1 MATTTKKYL
10 DGNFMRKDTSP
21 LTIFDSTENPGLG
34 NFLLRTFRDLT
45 TYRFVLLNLINTSLR
60 ARYRRSAI
68 GFLWTLVNPLFTM
81 TILAVVFSTIY
92 KLPFADFGLYVF
104 SGLLPWNLMSNSI
117 LNGSMSLIA
126 AEGYL
131 KKVYVPKL
139 VFPVATVGIETMNFL
154 FSLISLSILA
164 LFLGAKASWGLLFL
178 PLALL
183 VMTLFV
189 LGIIMVVSIVT
200 VFFRDLFHILQ
211 IIFVGLFY
219 LVPIVYKKEFFGDR
233 LLIILQLNP
242 FFYFIQL
249 FHDILYEA
257 KVPDLSLWLVCIALM
272 LVSLLIGLLVFK
284 SRERNIIY
292 RL

>member
-1 MATTTKKYL
+1 MT
-10 DGNFMRKDTSP
+10 KDTSR
-21 LTIFDSTENPGLG
+21 LTSFSSTEDHGLG
-34 NFLLRTFRDLT
+34 SFLLRNSRDLI
-45 TYRFVLLNLINTSLR
+45 TYRFVLFNLINTNLR

-92 KLPFADFGLYVF
+92 KLPFADFGLYIF
-104 SGLLPWNLMSNSI
+104 SGLLPWNLISNSI
-117 LNGSMSLIA
+117 LNGTMSLVL

-139 VFPVATVGIETMNFL
+139 VFPIATVGVEAVNFL

-178 PLALL
+178 PVALL
-183 VMTLFV
+183 IMTLFV

-200 VFFRDLFHILQ
+200 VFFRDLYHILQ

-219 LVPIVYKKEFFGDR
+219 LVPIVYKKEYLADR
-233 LLIILQLNP
+233 LAIILQLNP

-249 FHDILYEA
+249 FHEIIYEA
-257 KVPDLSLWLVCIALM
+257 KIPDLSLWLICIILM
-272 LVSLLIGLLVFK
+272 LVSLAAGLLVFGSK
-284 SRERNIIY
+284 ERNVVY

>member
-1 MATTTKKYL
+1 MTK
-10 DGNFMRKDTSP
+10 DASP
-21 LTIFDSTENPGLG
+21 LTILDSTENPGLV
-34 NFLLRTFRDLT
+34 NFLIRTFRDLT
-45 TYRFVLLNLINTSLR
+45 VYRFVLLNLINTSLR
-60 ARYRRSAI
+60 ARYRRSTI

-92 KLPFADFGLYVF
+92 KLPFSDFGLYIF

-139 VFPVATVGIETMNFL
+139 VFPIASVGIETANFL

-164 LFLGAKASWGLLFL
+164 VFLGAQASWGLLFL
-178 PLALL
+178 PLGLL
-183 VMTLFV
+183 IMTLFV
-189 LGIIMVVSIVT
+189 LGIIMVVSIIT

-233 LLIILQLNP
+233 LVLMLQLNP

-249 FHDILYEA
+249 FHVILYEA
-257 KVPDLSLWLVCIALM
+257 KVPDLSLWLVCTALM

-284 SRERNIIY
+284 SQERNIIY